1 MTAPEVLIRVI
12 EVLDRLGIH
21 YYVTGSLASSFYG
34 EPRATMDGDIVADL
48 TVANVRTVCAE
59 FTVPDYYVSEDAAL
73 EAVAHQSQFNII
85 HVTSGFKIDLMVSAV
100 GGYNAVRMKR
110 RRAAK
115 LLGSLNAFISAP
127 EDVILKK
134 LEFYRE
140 GGSDKHLRDIVSM
153 IKVSGEMMDLAY
165 LEEWAAR
172 LDVAD
177 LWEVVRE
184 RAKGPQN
191 V

>member
-1 MTAPEVLIRVI
+1 MQRPLGNGISAWFAAPDDLVL
-12 EVLDRLGIH
+12 
-21 YYVTGSLASSFYG
+21 
-34 EPRATMDGDIVADL
+34 
-48 TVANVRTVCAE
+48 N
-59 FTVPDYYVSEDAAL
+59 
-73 EAVAHQSQFNII
+73 
-85 HVTSGFKIDLMVSAV
+85 
-100 GGYNAVRMKR
+100 
-110 RRAAK
+110 K
-115 LLGSLNAFISAP
+115 LL
-127 EDVILKK
+127 
-134 LEFYRE
+134 FYRE

-184 RAKGPQN
+184 RAKGPPN